1 MQDGADVNAFQT
13 NDYHRNDFVCDLHT
27 LTTSKE
33 FLGGLGGDRVVPVRS
48 NVLMDL

>member
-13 NDYHRNDFVCDLHT
+13 NDYHRSDFVCDLHT

-33 FLGGLGGDRVVPVRS
+33 FLVGSEVTAWYLCGRMS
-48 NVLMDL
+48 